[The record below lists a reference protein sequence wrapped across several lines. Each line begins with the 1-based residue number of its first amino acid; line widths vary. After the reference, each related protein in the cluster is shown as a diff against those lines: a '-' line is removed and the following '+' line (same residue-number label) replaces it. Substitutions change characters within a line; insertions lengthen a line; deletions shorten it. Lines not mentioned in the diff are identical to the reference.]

1 LQPANR
7 AEGMTLSS
15 SHTGYFSKSKA
26 ELIDEIVQLNKELK
40 AKNEDCNAEKE
51 AFALQVYTMWR

>member
-7 AEGMTLSS
+7 AEGMTQSS
-15 SHTGYFSKSKA
+15 SQTGYFSKSKP

-40 AKNEDCNAEKE
+40 AKNEEIAMPKKR
-51 AFALQVYTMWR
+51 LSLYKSVK

>member
-1 LQPANR
+1 MA
-7 AEGMTLSS
+7 LSS

-26 ELIDEIVQLNKELK
+26 ELTDEIAQLNKELK

-51 AFALQVYTMWR
+51 AFALQVYKMWR